1 MKNED
6 AVTTR
11 VEEMTK
17 RIPSIG
23 FLELSIGAM
32 ALSAGLMIAGR
43 KNWANFVGQWA
54 PTFLVL
60 GVYNKL
66 VKTFSAP
73 YDEEQRVKHGEHASA
88 IKSADELRRQESM
101 RPLS

>member
-6 AVTTR
+6 LATTR
-11 VEEMTK
+11 FEDATK

-23 FLELSIGAM
+23 LLGLAVGSVVASATLM
-32 ALSAGLMIAGR
+32 ALGR
-43 KNWANFVGQWA
+43 KQAALFVGQWA
-54 PTFLVL
+54 PTVVAFAI
-60 GVYNKL
+60 YNKI

-73 YDEEQRVKHGEHASA
+73 YDEEQRVKHGEHASTL
-88 IKSADELRRQESM
+88 KSPDELRRQESL